1 MVFESIV
8 ADLLNRFLG
17 DFVDNLD
24 ASQLNIGI
32 WGGDVKLKDLDVK
45 ETALDDL
52 DLPVKLKFGYLST
65 LILKI
70 PWKNLYTEPVI
81 ADIEGLH
88 LIVVPSKGIVYN
100 AEKTEKNL
108 METKKK
114 ALDRLEDA
122 RKEKRK
128 PKDPAADTF
137 SEKMVAQIIKNLQIK
152 IRNIHIRYEDKYTNR
167 SRPFAA
173 GVTLEALDFI
183 TTDENWKATIHK
195 DVVKIVHKLISMN
208 NLSVYWNS
216 GTRLISDLE
225 TKEEIKRE
233 MHNGITTQSHR
244 LKDFKFILEPINLEA
259 KLAMNQKPESDGFN
273 WTIPK
278 IDLKA
283 SMDQLALVIG
293 KYQYQDILLFLEG
306 QERFNLS
313 AKYVKYRPNLVEYK
327 GHYKV
332 WWKFAYNC
340 VLNENIRRKKENW
353 SWTRMKKHRE
363 LFKDYRLAWIHNQT
377 ETNLSSR
384 DKEIIEIAEKKLDV
398 FNLNIARQQAEMEID
413 RQGLK
418 RTEDQ
423 PTGWVSWASSW
434 WGGSSTSNTPS
445 TKPTGNIAKQFEQAM
460 TPEEKA
466 KLFEAIDYQE
476 NTPPTN
482 YPKHYVENI
491 IKFNLKQLKVMV
503 EDALELKFSD
513 LNIDLKQRPSARA
526 ILLGSAI
533 KTVTMTGCGIPMMSV
548 IDENMKWLTME
559 VETNPL
565 DGSFDQSV
573 FLQIAPIMLKYHAPA
588 INTAIDVFKP
598 PESVKLNQLTAAAM
612 ASYEDVKAR
621 SVTGLSHAV
630 DQKSKLKLDIR
641 LHPAT
646 IVISETGVFNEDK
659 PTLVADL
666 GMLTI
671 QTTDDTHGAY
681 DNIRDE
687 KLRKLMIKAYD
698 KFHVKLSNVQIILAE
713 NFNKCMENKS
723 GTLSKY
729 HVLEPTGLDI
739 KIHKSSVDDLQIAK
753 IKMFG
758 NLPDFKIRISDNRL
772 LMLMG
777 LIFSIPTPPP
787 DPVTESEMEMI
798 EASLRPKLKDRAKI
812 KAIMDVQ
819 DVDTITNKSTEET
832 QDDEDAMR
840 QKMLDLQQVQVDIN
854 LKLNEVAFILLKD
867 DEEILNASIRRFVC
881 DVKMRTFDIKVQ
893 LKLGDV
899 VVIQPQF
906 KSLDG
911 KRSILYLIDNQLDID
926 EYLITMNFVQAN
938 PESPFFEKD
947 YKSTL
952 QAITFDFKSLN
963 LSLNQQ
969 ALVSLKTYGEQLQKR
984 IESVQA
990 EKDSVRPEI
999 REPSKRKVSTS
1010 SIQSI
1015 SKVIVGQTKS
1025 SAKKDKKILKKD
1037 VNKNIDETKII
1048 QMSLHASFNSLALL
1062 IGTEKD
1068 GLLTDAVIKSVRC
1081 SVEMTTKKMNVF
1093 AALKE
1098 ITMNDYHPK
1107 SIHHRLLQV
1116 DGDHEMFTMYFTQY
1130 NRTEKEKAHMSIS
1143 DVDMDVKINFAQIKF
1158 IFLNAWVS
1166 RMLNW
1171 IVPFQAEAQSAAIA
1185 AKAKASEKATQA
1197 AQNVKQ
1203 IMEQSPPKIKMD
1215 IELGAP
1221 TIIVPKISHS
1231 YESIFVNFGKL
1242 KITNTF
1248 FDGGGEEKCIIDNM
1262 EISLTDTSI
1271 FGGQLK
1277 KDESNTPLKCEIL
1290 KPVTFTL
1297 NIKRNLCYN
1306 WYKEFPE
1313 IMIEATM
1320 PELDL
1325 SMSQGDYANI
1335 MHTLSGN
1342 LAEGEIIA
1350 EEQPL
1355 ELPSTTESDKT
1366 IQLQLSKTPK
1376 VDGKEKLTTIT
1387 EEEPPKKILNDT
1399 PRLIFSFKIGL
1410 IRAGLYRGNS
1420 LPNNLNE
1427 SGNESITVPRDP
1439 LKAFA
1444 AMSIYGTKLSGMMN
1458 EDGSMGA
1465 EIIIK
1470 SFTMNDERKDATKI
1484 KKLLDKKSGE
1494 TASTRDLPF
1503 AHINY
1508 KKDASNNMIA
1518 EVITSSFFICLS
1530 PEFLAILSSFFIVP
1544 PFKEGEELQKMKEQ
1558 ANALK
1563 LAKVP
1568 PLVNEV
1574 STLSTAQIKKNE
1586 VPEPI
1591 KPTTGTMT
1599 VRCDIREMEVI
1610 LIEKPM
1616 DPENS
1621 QALILSFNC
1630 KLDADHKEDTQY
1642 VSGGVYDLQIFSTY
1656 YTDEKKHLCHYP
1668 VLQPLN
1674 INLKGSINDSTK
1686 DTELNIDVEDVILR
1700 ISPSIIRLLSAVS
1713 QEYSKNQV
1721 EQVTDNKKSAKLI
1734 AYPNYW
1740 VPKRFDKKAY
1750 HWFVSEAVECT
1761 NYFDDEVKK
1770 ATSLVRPVEKLGFK
1784 MPKLLVT
1791 MESGTEKATQPLIKF
1806 ESTMKALVFDW
1817 SSLLAVDAS
1826 LTIQMNYYNESLSI
1840 WEPIIEPVVTKDGSI
1855 GPWTLKCNIESF
1867 TQIPDIN
1874 VIDGETENEK
1884 EKRRKTPKQRIKIQS
1899 NDYLNV
1905 TVTKS
1910 CILLL
1915 YKLSEAFE
1923 KAAKQAT
1930 PPQSREFPGTS
1941 PYLIINET
1949 GLVIKVGNSDSMK
1962 VSDNNTD
1969 IDIPHSEPIDLEVIG
1984 WEHSTGLMLEDDD
1997 RSADLRL
2004 KLLGTEREISVLRA
2018 ESRIIPLGK
2027 TSEGGRLWN
2036 MLVDTVAEHNRKII
2050 YLRSLVK
2057 FVNHMDTPFE
2067 ILSQKDNHLETCGVS
2082 TKNSE
2087 PMIVPIAYLY
2097 TVTGEFFLRPV
2108 GNEYDVSAESISWYD
2123 FKTDNRAWIRCEN
2136 TSSPNNALFAEL
2148 VVIPTAVFPE
2158 KGDLRSDVAYTVHIF
2173 PILTFKNLLPFPI
2186 TIKDSNTTILEGGS
2200 EKNMNIY
2207 EGSTFKVSFDYN
2219 DDTYEA
2225 DYTFEHTTDVEKV
2238 LYFTGKKN
2246 PCSEMYLGLH
2256 FGREH
2261 HKQEVSIYAP
2271 YWIVN
2276 KTGKKIK
2283 YMDTSTNI
2291 PTKICCFTCSRKK
2304 DTRKRSSSISQISQ
2318 TIEHKPT
2325 MNPVIMSYPT
2335 SDPLMK
2341 SKIKFAVEDSNFSNE
2356 FPISNAG
2363 TTSRVMCTDDNSRKY
2378 DVTLEIVLSHNGLTK
2393 IVTFS
2398 PFFLLYNDSLVDM
2411 EVREPGY
2418 DEWINVPAESCTGL
2432 WPRQT
2437 AKRMTLNARYTST
2450 KEESIAFPFTETF
2463 ESFCRINNDFL
2474 GMYVICSVTESS
2486 SVVHIEPYQIG
2497 MAPIVLMNAT
2507 PKSVNFKQKGTND
2520 LYELKPN
2527 NMQPFTWSDVLSN
2540 ERLLEW
2546 TNGDYSAYNDLHKND
2561 YRSYMA
2567 SKDRRCFY
2575 WVSFLNGRQRILLF
2589 TDELEVAEKAIQ
2601 KNTNDRM
2608 DMELEFTLHGM
2619 GISLVNNILGQE
2631 LIYMSIKHS
2640 KIIWERE
2647 YKNRYK
2653 CFPQGIIDVL
2663 EEGHI
2668 KWLEK
2673 NKPSEEFNYNGES
2686 YNFSRMIYKKKGK
2699 EFKLVRH
2706 FKPGIYIRMSSN
2718 NVRKNITFQI
2728 FSVQVDN
2735 HLEAC
2740 TFPLVLHVVPPPK
2753 SVIKNS
2759 EPKPF
2764 IDLAIYQQ
2772 QPEGSPIV
2780 QYQYFALLLQEFS
2793 VQADMGLLAAMMDF
2807 VAASSA
2813 SKPYTKELYQKDIDY
2828 TKIKLSDKAVSTAAS
2843 VQKCLFDDFSFSP
2856 LMIHL
2861 SFTLNSLSPTVDEDQ
2876 KQAAHSQ
2883 LEVLN
2888 VLLKSV
2894 GASITNIANIQD
2906 IVLKLASFE
2915 RKNAYMDFGKLSSE
2929 IQSHYMSQA
2938 LKQFYVLVL
2947 GLDII
2952 GNPFGLVRDLSS
2964 GVEDLF
2970 YQPITGF
2977 VQGPEEFAEG
2987 IAIGVSSAF
2996 SHTIGGVSGA
3006 ASRITGTLGKGV
3018 AALTL
3023 DEDYQRKRQE
3033 ELNRR
3038 PQTFGQGMA
3047 RGVKGFGAGIIDG
3060 ITGVATKPIEGAK
3073 EGGFG
3078 GFAKGVGIGLVGVV
3092 TRPLSGT
3099 VDMASG
3105 TLNAIKVCAS
3115 GNQFIES
3122 ARPMRY
3128 IHKDKVVRPYNHY
3141 EAKGYRFFRQAEEGS
3156 YIETDTFIIHGILAD
3171 KTILIVT
3178 DKRLFIVSKHCV
3190 TGAFNT
3196 QWEMLYNEITE
3207 PQQVNLCIRIIPKIQ
3222 KKGFL
3227 GLGKVKSK
3235 DIELLR
3241 EDDLKL
3247 VYQKLLKAY
3256 NIYNS

>member
-45 ETALDDL
+45 ESALDDL

-65 LILKI
+65 LVLKI

-100 AEKTEKNL
+100 SDKTEKNL

-114 ALDRLEDA
+114 TLERLEDA

-128 PKDPAADTF
+128 PKDPAADSF
-137 SEKMVAQIIKNLQIK
+137 SEKMVAQIIKNLQVK
-152 IRNIHIRYEDKYTNR
+152 IRNIHVRYEDKYTNR
-167 SRPFAA
+167 QKPFAA
-173 GVTLEALDFI
+173 GITLEALDFI

-216 GTRLISDLE
+216 DTRLISDLAS
-225 TKEEIKRE
+225 KEDIKRE
-233 MHNGITTQSHR
+233 MHNGITTQTHR

-273 WTIPK
+273 WTVPK

-283 SMDQLALVIG
+283 SMDQLALAIA
-293 KYQYQDILLFLEG
+293 KLQYQDILLFLEG

-313 AKYVKYRPNLVEYK
+313 AKYVKYRPDLVEYR

-340 VLNENIRRKKENW
+340 ILEENIRRKKKNW
-353 SWTRMKKHRE
+353 SWDRMKKHRK

-377 ETNLSSR
+377 EANLSPI
-384 DKEIIEIAEKKLDV
+384 DKEIIEKAEKDLDV

-413 RQGLK
+413 RLGLK

-423 PTGWVSWASSW
+423 PKGWVSWASSW
-434 WGGSSTSNTPS
+434 WGSGSGSTSDS

-482 YPKHYVENI
+482 YPKHYVENVVN
-491 IKFNLKQLKVMV
+491 FNLKELKVMV
-503 EDALELKFSD
+503 ENALELKFSD
-513 LNIDLKQRPSARA
+513 LNVNLDQRPSARA
-526 ILLGSAI
+526 IRLSSAI

-548 IDENMKWLTME
+548 TDEKMNWLTME

-630 DQKSKLKLDIR
+630 DQKSKLKIDIR

-646 IVISETGVFNEDK
+646 IVISETGVFNENK

-666 GMLTI
+666 GLLTL
-671 QTTDDTHGAY
+671 QTTDETHGAY
-681 DNIRDE
+681 DNVKDE

-698 KFHVKLSNVQIILAE
+698 KFHMRLSNVQIILAE
-713 NFNKCMENKS
+713 NFNKCMENRS
-723 GTLSKY
+723 GELTKY

-739 KIHKSSVDDLQIAK
+739 KIHKSSIDDLQIAK

-787 DPVTESEMEMI
+787 DPVTESELEMI

-819 DVDTITNKSTEET
+819 EVETIKDEKVDQT
-832 QDDEDAMR
+832 QDDEDSKR

-854 LKLNEVAFILLKD
+854 LKLNEVAFILLKGE
-867 DEEILNASIRRFVC
+867 EEILNASIRRFVC
-881 DVKMRTFDIKVQ
+881 DLKMRTFDIKVQ
-893 LKLGDV
+893 LKLGDIV
-899 VVIQPQF
+899 VMQPQF

-911 KRSILYLIDNQLDID
+911 RRSILYLIDNQLDID
-926 EYLITMNFVQAN
+926 EYLITMKFIQAN
-938 PESPFFEKD
+938 PESPYFEKD

-969 ALVSLKTYGEQLQKR
+969 ALVSLKLFGEQLQKR
-984 IESVQA
+984 IENVQA
-990 EKDSVRPEI
+990 AKDGVKHEVRE
-999 REPSKRKVSTS
+999 STKRKISTS
-1010 SIQSI
+1010 SVQSL

-1025 SAKKDKKILKKD
+1025 AKKEKRSLKRDKKND
-1037 VNKNIDETKII
+1037 IDETKTI
-1048 QMSLHASFNSLALL
+1048 QMSLHANFNSLAVL

-1081 SVEMTTKKMNVF
+1081 NVEMTTKKMKVF

-1098 ITMNDYHPK
+1098 IAMNDYHPK
-1107 SIHHRLLQV
+1107 SIHRRLLQV

-1130 NRTEKEKAHMSIS
+1130 NRTEKEKAHMYID
-1143 DVDMDVKINFAQIKF
+1143 DVDMDVKINFAQMKF
-1158 IFLNAWVS
+1158 IFLNAWVN

-1231 YESIFVNFGKL
+1231 YEAIFINFGKL
-1242 KITNTF
+1242 KISNGF
-1248 FDGGGEEKCIIDNM
+1248 FNGVGEERSIIDNM
-1262 EISLTDTSI
+1262 EISLSDTSI
-1271 FGGQLK
+1271 FGGELK
-1277 KDESNTPLKCEIL
+1277 KDNSNTPFKCEIL

-1297 NIKRNLCYN
+1297 NVKRNLCYS

-1320 PELDL
+1320 PELDV
-1325 SMSQGDYANI
+1325 SMSQGDYVNI

-1342 LAEGEIIA
+1342 LAEGEILS
-1350 EEQPL
+1350 EEGTSLQ
-1355 ELPSTTESDKT
+1355 STVEDKN
-1366 IQLQLSKTPK
+1366 IQLQLNKTAK
-1376 VDGKEKLTTIT
+1376 SEVKEKLTTIA
-1387 EEEPPKKILNDT
+1387 EEEQPKKVLSKM
-1399 PRLIFSFKIGL
+1399 PRLIFSFKIGI

-1420 LPNNLNE
+1420 IPGNLNQ
-1427 SGNESITVPRDP
+1427 SAGNNESLTVPRDATR
-1439 LKAFA
+1439 AFA
-1444 AMSIYGTKLSGMMN
+1444 AMSIHGTKLSGLIN
-1458 EDGSMGA
+1458 EDGSMAA

-1484 KKLLDKKSGE
+1484 KRLLDKKVSE

-1518 EVITSSFFICLS
+1518 DVITSSFFICLS
-1530 PEFLAILSSFFIVP
+1530 PEFLALLSSFFVVP
-1544 PFKEGEELQKMKEQ
+1544 PFKEGEDLQKIREQ
-1558 ANALK
+1558 VNATK
-1563 LAKVP
+1563 LTNVP
-1568 PLVNEV
+1568 PVTSEV
-1574 STLSTAQIKKNE
+1574 TALSSTQRKSE
-1586 VPEPI
+1586 VPEPV
-1591 KPTTGTMT
+1591 KPTTGSMT

-1610 LIEKPM
+1610 LIEKPL

-1642 VSGGVYDLQIFSTY
+1642 VSGGIRDLQIVSTY
-1656 YTDEKKHLCHYP
+1656 YADEKKHLCHYP

-1674 INLKGSINDSTK
+1674 INLKGSINDLTK
-1686 DTELNIDVEDVILR
+1686 DTELNVDVEDVILR

-1713 QEYSKNQV
+1713 QEYTKNQV
-1721 EQVTDNKKSAKLI
+1721 AQATENKRVTGLV
-1734 AYPNYW
+1734 AYPNFW
-1740 VPKRFDKKAY
+1740 NPKPFDKKNY
-1750 HWFVSEAVECT
+1750 HWFISEAIECSE
-1761 NYFDDEVKK
+1761 YFDDEVKK
-1770 ATSLVRPVEKLGFK
+1770 AKTLIRPIEKLGFT

-1806 ESTMKALVFDW
+1806 ESTMNAFAFDW

-1826 LTIQMNYYNESLSI
+1826 LTIQMSYYNESLSI
-1840 WEPIIEPVVTKDGSI
+1840 WEPIIEPVVNKDGSI
-1855 GPWTLKCNIESF
+1855 GPWTLRCNIESF
-1867 TQIPDIN
+1867 QTTSN
-1874 VIDGETENEK
+1874 AAVIDGEAEADAD
-1884 EKRRKTPKQRIKIQS
+1884 KRRKTPKQRIKIQS
-1899 NDYLNV
+1899 KDYLNV

-1915 YKLSEAFE
+1915 YRLSEAFE

-1949 GLVIKVGNSDSMK
+1949 GLVIKVANSDSLK
-1962 VSDNNTD
+1962 VSDNNSD
-1969 IDIPHSEPIDLEVIG
+1969 IDVPHSEPIDLEVIG
-1984 WEHSTGLMLEDDD
+1984 WESSTGLMLEDDD

-2018 ESRIIPLGK
+2018 ESRVIPLGK

-2036 MLVDTVAEHNRKII
+2036 MLVDTVAQNNRKII

-2057 FVNHMDTPFE
+2057 FVNHMDVPFE
-2067 ILSQKDNHLETCGVS
+2067 ILSQRDNHLDTCGVAAR
-2082 TKNSE
+2082 NSE

-2108 GNEYDVSAESISWYD
+2108 GSDYDVSAESISWYD
-2123 FKTDNRAWIRCEN
+2123 FKTDNRAWIRCEHA
-2136 TSSPNNALFAEL
+2136 SMPNNALFAEL
-2148 VVIPTAVFPE
+2148 VVLPTAVFPE
-2158 KGDLRSDVAYTVHIF
+2158 KGDLRSDIAYTVHIF
-2173 PILTFKNLLPFPI
+2173 PILTVKNLLPFPI
-2186 TIKDSNTTILEGGS
+2186 TIKDNHTTLLEGGA

-2207 EGSTFKVSFDYN
+2207 EGSTFNVSFDYGGE
-2219 DDTYEA
+2219 TYESE
-2225 DYTFEHTTDVEKV
+2225 YTFEHPTEVEKV
-2238 LYFTGKKN
+2238 LYFVGKKN
-2246 PCSEMYLGLH
+2246 PSLEMYIGLH
-2256 FGREH
+2256 FGKEH
-2261 HKQEVSIYAP
+2261 HRQEVSIYAP

-2276 KTGKKIK
+2276 KTGKTIS
-2283 YMDTSTNI
+2283 YVDTSTNVT
-2291 PTKICCFTCSRKK
+2291 TKICCFTRNKHK
-2304 DTRKRSSSISQISQ
+2304 DRKRSSSVSQLSQ
-2318 TIEHKPT
+2318 SIEHKPS
-2325 MNPVIMSYPT
+2325 MNPVILSYPT
-2335 SDPLMK
+2335 SDPSMK
-2341 SKIKFAVEDSNFSNE
+2341 SKVKFAVEDSNFSNE
-2356 FPISNAG
+2356 FPITNAG
-2363 TTSRVMCTDDNSRKY
+2363 TTSRIMCTDDNGRKY
-2378 DVTLEIVLSHNGLTK
+2378 DVTLEIVLSNNGLTK

-2411 EVREPGY
+2411 EVREPEF

-2437 AKRMTLNARYTST
+2437 AKRMILNARYAKTN
-2450 KEESIAFPFTETF
+2450 EQSIAFPFTETF
-2463 ESFCRINNDFL
+2463 ESFCRINNDYL
-2474 GMYVICSVTESS
+2474 GMYVTCSVTESS

-2507 PKSVNFKQKGTND
+2507 PKPVTFKQKGTQD
-2520 LYELKPN
+2520 VYELKPN
-2527 NMQPFTWSDVLSN
+2527 NMKPFTWCDVLSN

-2546 TNGDYSAYNDLHKND
+2546 TNGEYSAYNDLHKND

-2567 SKDRRCFY
+2567 LKERRCFY

-2589 TDELEVAEKAIQ
+2589 TDDLEVAEKAIQ
-2601 KNTNDRM
+2601 KNTNDKM

-2640 KIIWERE
+2640 KTIWERE

-2653 CFPQGIIDVL
+2653 CFPQGTIDTL
-2663 EEGHI
+2663 EEAHI

-2673 NKPSEEFNYNGES
+2673 EKPSEDFNYNGEVF
-2686 YNFSRMIYKKKGK
+2686 NFSKMLCKKKGK
-2699 EFKLVRH
+2699 EFKVVRH
-2706 FKPGIYIRMSSN
+2706 FKPGIYIRISSN
-2718 NVRKNITFQI
+2718 NVRKNITFQV
-2728 FSVQVDN
+2728 FSVQIDN

-2753 SVIKNS
+2753 SIVKNS

-2772 QPEGSPIV
+2772 QPESSPIV

-2793 VQADMGLLAAMMDF
+2793 VQADMGLLAAMLDF
-2807 VAASSA
+2807 VNASAAN
-2813 SKPYTKELYQKDIDY
+2813 KKYTKELYQKDIEY
-2828 TKIKLSDKAVSTAAS
+2828 TQIKLSDKAVSTAAS

-2861 SFTLNSLSPTVDEDQ
+2861 SFTLNNLSPSVDEDQ
-2876 KQAAHSQ
+2876 KQAANSQ

-2906 IVLKLASFE
+2906 VVLKLASFE
-2915 RKNAYMDFGKLSSE
+2915 RKNAFMDFGKLSSE

-3006 ASRITGTLGKGV
+3006 AGRITGTLGKGV
-3018 AALTL
+3018 AALTM

-3073 EGGFG
+3073 EGGLG

-3092 TRPLSGT
+3092 TRPISGT

-3105 TLNAIKVCAS
+3105 TFNAIKVCTS
-3115 GNQFIES
+3115 GNQFVEA

-3141 EAKGYRFFRQAEEGS
+3141 EAKGYKFFRQAEEGS
-3156 YIETDTFIIHGILAD
+3156 YIETDTFIIHGVLTD
-3171 KTILIVT
+3171 KNILIVT
-3178 DKRLFIVSKHCV
+3178 DKRLFIVNKHCV
-3190 TGAFNT
+3190 TGALNT
-3196 QWEMLYNEITE
+3196 QWEMLYNDITE
-3207 PQQVNLCIRIIPKIQ
+3207 PQQVNLSIRIIPKVQ

-3227 GLGKVKSK
+3227 GLGKVKPK
-3235 DIELLR
+3235 DIEMSR
-3241 EDDLKL
+3241 EDDVKL